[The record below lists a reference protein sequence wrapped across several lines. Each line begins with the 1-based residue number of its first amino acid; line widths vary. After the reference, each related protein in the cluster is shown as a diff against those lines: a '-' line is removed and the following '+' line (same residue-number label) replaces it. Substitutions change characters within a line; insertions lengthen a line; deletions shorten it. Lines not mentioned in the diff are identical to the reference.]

1 MYSLKVENHR
11 GETLELTGNPNYTVY
26 KIDGLNPPQAT
37 INSSANTTT
46 DGSSINSVRLENR
59 NIVIYATIEGDVE
72 ANRINLYKYFPVKKR
87 IKLYFTNRSR
97 EVYIEGTVE
106 LIECD
111 LFVNRQVAQIS
122 VICPKPY
129 FKAVEELVTLFSD
142 VSAMFSFPFSVG
154 SAGVELSAITT
165 NIRKSIINTGDVDTG
180 VIIRLFA
187 VASVVNPVIYDV
199 LKRTS
204 MRLNF
209 TMRAGD
215 TIVINT
221 NVGEKSIELIRDGV
235 STNAMGYMAQGSAWF
250 TLESGDNVYAYDA
263 ESGTSNLQLTFST
276 AVLYMGV

>member
-1 MYSLKVENHR
+1 M
-11 GETLELTGNPNYTVY
+11 
-26 KIDGLNPPQAT
+26 
-37 INSSANTTT
+37 
-46 DGSSINSVRLENR
+46 
-59 NIVIYATIEGDVE
+59 
-72 ANRINLYKYFPVKKR
+72 
-87 IKLYFTNRSR
+87 
-97 EVYIEGTVE
+97 E

-180 VIIRLFA
+180 IIIKLFA

-199 LKRTS
+199 LKRTH

-235 STNAMGYMAQGSAWF
+235 STNAMGYMAQGSTWF

-276 AVLYMGV
+276 AILYMGV